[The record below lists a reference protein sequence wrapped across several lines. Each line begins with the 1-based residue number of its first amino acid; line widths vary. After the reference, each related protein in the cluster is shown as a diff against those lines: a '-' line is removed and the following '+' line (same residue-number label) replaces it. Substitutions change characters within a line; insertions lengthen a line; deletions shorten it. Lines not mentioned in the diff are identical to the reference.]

1 MIGERNSALKRAKK
15 EAYVQ
20 HIYHSVGI
28 EGNTFTLAQT
38 RSVLETKLAV
48 GGKSVMEH
56 NEILGLDAALR
67 YLNQTLVD
75 KVGEI
80 TLQDILEI
88 HKRVIGFVDPIE
100 AGMMR
105 RTQVLGLRFP

>member
-1 MIGERNSALKRAKK
+1 MT
-15 EAYVQ
+15 V
-20 HIYHSVGI
+20 
-28 EGNTFTLAQT
+28 F
-38 RSVLETKLAV
+38 
-48 GGKSVMEH
+48 
-56 NEILGLDAALR
+56 R

-80 TLQDILEI
+80 TLKDILEI

-105 RTQVLGLRFP
+105 RTQVR